1 MKKSKW
7 LALAGVALLSVGVL
21 AACSS
26 KSSTSGTT
34 YSYIYNSDPESL
46 DYITSNTGP
55 TKTAVTNGVDGLM
68 EADKYGNL
76 VPSVAEDWSVSQDGL
91 TYTYKIRK
99 GVKWYTSDGEEY
111 ADVTAKDFVTG
122 LKHAAD
128 AKAGALYL
136 VQDSIAGLSD
146 YLSGAN
152 KDFSNVGVKAIDDYT
167 LQSHLKNRNHTGT
180 LRQPMVCSSQLT
192 KTFLRTKGKILVSQ
206 RTQPLSSITVLSFLN
221 L

>member
-1 MKKSKW
+1 MKLKKI
-7 LALAGVALLSVGVL
+7 LGITGVALLSVGML

-34 YSYIYNSDPESL
+34 YSNIYGSDPETL
-46 DYITSNTGP
+46 DYITSIMGG
-55 TKTAVTNGVDGLM
+55 TKAVLTNGVDGLM

-76 VPSVAEDWSVSQDGL
+76 VPSVAEDWSVSKDGL

-99 GVKWYTSDGEEY
+99 GIKWYTSEGEEY
-111 ADVTAKDFVTG
+111 ANVTAKDFVTG

-128 AKAGALYL
+128 AKSGALYL

-167 LQSHLKNRNHTGT
+167 L
-180 LRQPMVCSSQLT
+180 
-192 KTFLRTKGKILVSQ
+192 
-206 RTQPLSSITVLSFLN
+206 
-221 L
+221 